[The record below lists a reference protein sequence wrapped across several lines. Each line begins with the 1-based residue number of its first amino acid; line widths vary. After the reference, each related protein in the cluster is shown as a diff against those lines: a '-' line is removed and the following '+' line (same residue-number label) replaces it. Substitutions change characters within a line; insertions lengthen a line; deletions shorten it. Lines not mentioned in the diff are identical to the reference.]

1 MCMTKHK
8 KQKKKTFLQGRQL
21 AKEIGASYYECSAM
35 QNINVDLV
43 IEAATRAAVAGSM
56 KKLHKRFCKIL

>member
-1 MCMTKHK
+1 
-8 KQKKKTFLQGRQL
+8 
-21 AKEIGASYYECSAM
+21 M